1 MLVALNLDFILWE
14 EEEEEE
20 EEEGKDEGRGRIIG
34 FYFHVV

>member
-1 MLVALNLDFILWE
+1 MLVALNLDFILW

-34 FYFHVV
+34 FYFHIV